1 MDPKGKSAR
10 IVPTSSSGNNLLAK
24 VGLVA
29 RKGDAW
35 CENERC
41 KQDTTQGEDPSE
53 PFIAKDSESETSV
66 ESDQLCKK
74 PKARINSIDVEQN
87 VPTAECSDKKIRASV
102 LSSSECSTSSNTS
115 ASEESKQGSHIDA
128 KLVDK
133 FVRDNRK
140 RRKRK
145 DVKTTLIKLCQCC
158 PWTVP
163 WSLLVISAIQICTY
177 VFNSDRFYQLLIF
190 NPVLQHEIWRFVTY
204 TFLHANAVHL
214 MLNVIIQVQ
223 IEVVGDHYY
232 YMMAG
237 NCYPTLYDKRFIHFN
252 HAYVVNIVS
261 LLHIRQIIVAFPLE
275 TEQGH
280 RPVLAVYF
288 AGVIAGGM
296 GASVFD
302 PTQMVGASAGVYCL
316 LISHVPHIVMNFPS
330 LSHRYFRIMAVLV
343 LCISDVIYSVRHC
356 MTKGNLQPR
365 IGVPAHVSGAICGL
379 LIGFLVYRGEKVVHF
394 RIGRYVA
401 ALLLSGW
408 VVATILYNVKVRA

>member
-1 MDPKGKSAR
+1 MEPKGKSAR

-35 CENERC
+35 CENERI
-41 KQDTTQGEDPSE
+41 KQDTMQGEDPLE
-53 PFIAKDSESETSV
+53 PFIAKDSESESSV

-74 PKARINSIDVEQN
+74 PKARIYSIDVEQN
-87 VPTAECSDKKIRASV
+87 VPTTECSDKKIRASV

-145 DVKTTLIKLCQCC
+145 DARTTLIKLCQCC

-214 MLNVIIQVQ
+214 MLNVIIQ
-223 IEVVGDHYY
+223 
-232 YMMAG
+232 
-237 NCYPTLYDKRFIHFN
+237 
-252 HAYVVNIVS
+252 
-261 LLHIRQIIVAFPLE
+261 IIVAFPLE

-316 LISHVPHIVMNFPS
+316 LISHVPHIVMNFQS

-343 LCISDVIYSVRHC
+343 LCVSDVIYSVRHC

-408 VVATILYNVKVRA
+408 VVATILYNVEVRA

>member
-1 MDPKGKSAR
+1 MVEVAKMETKGKSAR
-10 IVPTSSSGNNLLAK
+10 IVPTSSSGHNLLAK

-35 CENERC
+35 CENERT
-41 KQDTTQGEDPSE
+41 KQDATQGEDPSE

-74 PKARINSIDVEQN
+74 PNARIYSIDVEQS
-87 VPTAECSDKKIRASV
+87 VPTTECSDKKIRASV

-145 DVKTTLIKLCQCC
+145 DAKTTLIKLCQCC

-214 MLNVIIQVQ
+214 MLNVIIQ
-223 IEVVGDHYY
+223 
-232 YMMAG
+232 
-237 NCYPTLYDKRFIHFN
+237 
-252 HAYVVNIVS
+252 
-261 LLHIRQIIVAFPLE
+261 IIVAFPLE

-316 LISHVPHIVMNFPS
+316 LISHVPHIVMNFQS

-343 LCISDVIYSVRHC
+343 LCVSDVIYSVRHC

-408 VVATILYNVKVRA
+408 VVATILYNVEVRA